1 MSPRWR
7 LLATGSGEE
16 GLWQTLRVASETPL
30 VAAWSAVAP
39 GYLDYWI
46 PRFRP
51 YLDDALA
58 AFDQRLRAPGELVI
72 PGCGPGEEVV
82 ALARRHPG
90 RRLVALDPSGPM
102 LELLRAR
109 LAREGLAERVRVV
122 QAPAEATS
130 AHVQGAAGLFSS
142 FTLQLLDRPI
152 EALADW
158 GRALC
163 PGGVGVILFWPR
175 QAPDT
180 PWGQLRASIEAEG
193 GAWGVDWEAAC
204 RADLGRVG
212 MALTSD
218 AALRHPMRHASA
230 QEAWDRLVD
239 ACSLQ
244 STARRLGPEAMA
256 RCRERWLAGRAEG
269 PLEHHPTARL
279 WSFTR

>member
-1 MSPRWR
+1 MPP
-7 LLATGSGEE
+7 
-16 GLWQTLRVASETPL
+16 ETPL

-39 GYLDYWI
+39 GYADYWI

-58 AFDQRLRAPGELVI
+58 AFDARLRAGGDLVI

-82 ALARRHPG
+82 ALARLHPQ
-90 RRLVALDPSGPM
+90 RRLVALDPSAPM
-102 LELLRAR
+102 LDLLRAR

-152 EALADW
+152 KALLDW
-158 GRALC
+158 RRTLC
-163 PGGVGVILFWPR
+163 PGGAASILFWPR
-175 QAPDT
+175 QAPDS
-180 PWGQLRASIEAEG
+180 PWGRLRASIEAEG
-193 GAWGVDWEAAC
+193 GVWGVDWETAC
-204 RADLGRVG
+204 RAEFDRTGLNRT
-212 MALTSD
+212 AD
-218 AALRHPMRHASA
+218 ASLRHPMLHASPH
-230 QEAWDRLVD
+230 EAWDRLVD

-256 RCRERWLAGRAEG
+256 RCRARWLADPAVARGLRPDG
-269 PLEHHPTARL
+269 LFEHAPVARL
-279 WSFTR
+279 WCVERPS